1 MYILLSGVPPFFG
14 ETEEEIF
21 EKIKKCKYDFTPPP
35 FKKVSKNCKDL
46 IRRLLEPKKQYRIKA
61 NEALRH
67 PFFTESFDPNSAMTE
82 NKDLNVLK
90 NFVNPFKYMSKFHEA
105 VAVFLCLHYIPP
117 EEENMIKTV
126 FRYLDKDGKG
136 IISKETMKEGL
147 VEIGIDISDEEL
159 KKIFDQ
165 IDEDESEFIEYQE
178 FIRNT
183 CDIKKLMNEPNLK
196 NAFHAICG
204 DKELMN
210 GEDIKK
216 FVFHDAI
223 VKEQTLKEYFDSFGM
238 RYEESIGFND
248 FYNMMK
254 NNQKLKTE
262 ENLEKNEK
270 NKKFEFKG
278 VVIDEKAEEE
288 ENGGLGDNEEVIE
301 NGSDKFK
308 IRKDKEEKNE
318 NENK

>member
-1 MYILLSGVPPFFG
+1 
-14 ETEEEIF
+14 
-21 EKIKKCKYDFTPPP
+21 
-35 FKKVSKNCKDL
+35 
-46 IRRLLEPKKQYRIKA
+46 
-61 NEALRH
+61 
-67 PFFTESFDPNSAMTE
+67 
-82 NKDLNVLK
+82 
-90 NFVNPFKYMSKFHEA
+90 
-105 VAVFLCLHYIPP
+105 
-117 EEENMIKTV
+117 
-126 FRYLDKDGKG
+126 
-136 IISKETMKEGL
+136 MKEGL

-159 KKIFDQ
+159 NKIFDQ

-254 NNQKLKTE
+254 NNQKLKTD